1 MVSKI
6 EGPGPRESDRA
17 RGVCES
23 FTSLGLLLF
32 RGCKEIAGCVPVD
45 RVPPSLDVVG
55 TEILILQIVG
65 MFPDVQSDHGLSG
78 KKICG
83 VLIRRGIDGQLAFS
97 YQQPG
102 PAGAKAPQPGGRKFR
117 LKFRERSKRRVD
129 RSSQVPLRFTAAAFL
144 HQRPEEGMIP
154 MAPAVVT
161 HGRPDV
167 VGDGI
172 KTLQKLID

>member
-45 RVPPSLDVVG
+45 HVPPSLDVVG

-65 MFPDVQSDHGLSG
+65 MFPDVQSEHGLSAQ
-78 KKICG
+78 KIWR
-83 VLIRRGIDGQLAFS
+83 VLVRRGIDRQLDVS
-97 YQQPG
+97 YPHAC
-102 PAGAKAPQPGGRKFR
+102 P
-117 LKFRERSKRRVD
+117 
-129 RSSQVPLRFTAAAFL
+129 T
-144 HQRPEEGMIP
+144 
-154 MAPAVVT
+154 
-161 HGRPDV
+161 
-167 VGDGI
+167 
-172 KTLQKLID
+172 